1 MVKMKHQRSPKGMNL
16 IEMMVALAITGI
28 AIAGLSE
35 IGFLSTDW
43 IDKFSNKVDVSIAA
57 KRALENIGL
66 DVRCARNLGDYSE
79 RNIVR
84 PVLFPSTNNPL
95 YQNGLPTGA
104 LSSYSLADTTLI
116 IQKPVLDR
124 GGWPTLLPTSVD
136 PSHGP
141 NVDTVIYEVVPDS
154 DAPTTGPQQYL
165 LRRTVFIGKHDSEVT
180 SDFVS
185 ANNICPGVPILKGIV
200 GPLDK
205 STGKPVVFQALDQTL
220 PGGNPISFD
229 TISSSSITLVNGV
242 VINVEVLR
250 TQSSTKSAALCAFRS
265 EIMFR
270 NKAMVE

>member
-1 MVKMKHQRSPKGMNL
+1 MKSSRSQNGMNL

-28 AIAGLSE
+28 AVAGLSE

-43 IDKFSNKVDVSIAA
+43 IDKFSNKVDVSVAA

-66 DVRCARNLGDYSE
+66 DVRCARNLGDYAE
-79 RNIVR
+79 RHIVK
-84 PVLFPSTNNPL
+84 PAVFPSADNPL
-95 YQNGLPTGA
+95 YKAGLPSGA
-104 LSSYSLADTTLI
+104 LSSYSLSDTTLI

-124 GGWPTLLPTSVD
+124 GGWPTLLPTSID
-136 PSHGP
+136 SSHGP
-141 NVDTVIYEVVPDS
+141 NVDTIIYEVVQDPDS
-154 DAPTTGPQQYL
+154 PSNGPQQYL

-180 SDFVS
+180 SEFVG

-205 STGKPVVFQALDQTL
+205 SSGKPVVFQALDQTT
-220 PGGNPISFD
+220 PGATPVSFD
-229 TISSSSITLVNGV
+229 TVTSASIPLISGV

-250 TQSSTKSAALCAFRS
+250 TQSATKNAALCAFRS

-270 NKAMVE
+270 NKTIVE